1 LTSDFGMSAARV
13 DVLSQVLT
21 LIRLRGDL
29 VYTMRLGLPW
39 GLRFQPGPA
48 HFHFVEVGGAWVTPT
63 GHQPLWINAG
73 DLVLLPLGKGHTIT
87 DAADSL
93 IDNVDVVPKHGED

>member
-1 LTSDFGMSAARV
+1 MSAART

-29 VYTMRLGLPW
+29 VYTARLGQPW

-48 HFHFVEVGGAWVTPT
+48 
-63 GHQPLWINAG
+63 
-73 DLVLLPLGKGHTIT
+73 
-87 DAADSL
+87 
-93 IDNVDVVPKHGED
+93 